1 MLYSGGNN
9 INTLSV
15 QEDTVETVQHANLSI
30 KSSAGQIPAARL
42 AGWSALSVLLLWLAS
57 FAGAML
63 ASSAFPGVADQFLP
77 AKIQANVALASLP
90 WLSQLALGT
99 ALVALAVPLSDYLAS
114 SAGWLYRFALISGIV
129 AGLFL
134 IAAGAG
140 GQENV
145 LTTAFHTPQQATD
158 LAKAV
163 GTSDL
168 TVINVA
174 NDVVSGGMRSTAA
187 YASAWSMV
195 LWGIA
200 ALKTRKL
207 PVALSWI
214 QILTGVLYGLTVWIG
229 PLVGPIAF
237 LGMLIWSAWLAIYL
251 LRAKSKA

>member
-1 MLYSGGNN
+1 LYSGGNN
-9 INTLSV
+9 IDTLSI
-15 QEDTVETVQHANLSI
+15 QEDTVETVQHTNVNI
-30 KSSAGQIPAARL
+30 KSSTGEIPAARL
-42 AGWSALSVLLLWLAS
+42 AGWSALSVLIIWLAS

-63 ASSAFPGVADQFLP
+63 ASRAFPGVADQFLP
-77 AKIQANVALASLP
+77 AKIQANVTLASLS
-90 WLSQLALGT
+90 WLLQVALGT
-99 ALVALAVPLSDYLAS
+99 ALVALAVPLSDYLAGS
-114 SAGWLYRFALISGIV
+114 SGWLYHFALISGIV

-145 LTTAFHTPQQATD
+145 SAGAFYTRQQATD
-158 LAKAV
+158 LANAV

-174 NDVVSGGMRSTAA
+174 NDVVAGGMRSTAA

-207 PVALSWI
+207 PVALIWI
-214 QILTGVLYGLTVWIG
+214 QIVTGVVFGLTVWIG

-251 LRAKSKA
+251 LRVKSNA